1 MWYVVCVKDLN
12 GDWNYITTSHRCDEN
27 GNHKL
32 ILSHVYSDVY
42 DKNQWCAR
50 KYMSPIGRPF
60 VEKEYFKRASELAKK
75 SGAAHFICSALEYVR
90 AENDP
95 LKIIDGGI
103 PHPGAVYSRLE
114 GF

>member
-12 GDWNYITTSHRCDEN
+12 GNWNYITTSQKYDEN

-32 ILSHVYSDVY
+32 ILSHVYSKDN
-42 DKNQWCAR
+42 DEDQWCSR
-50 KYMSPIGRPF
+50 KYMAPLGRPF

-75 SGAAHFICSALEYVR
+75 SGAVHFICSALEYVR
-90 AENDP
+90 AEHDP
-95 LKIIDGGI
+95 LKIIDGEI